1 MDPAFEHEIDEPTAP
16 PKRPLGRSMLRGWRR
31 RCPNCGAGPMMT
43 GFLTVRD
50 DCPVCDEELH
60 HQRADDGPAYL
71 TILAVAH
78 IVGPMLGIVYIVA
91 SPDPIVVAVSLA
103 IAVVAL
109 SLYFLPRLK
118 GMLVGIQW
126 AKRMGGFGDNR
137 PHQP

>member
-1 MDPAFEHEIDEPTAP
+1 MDPAFETIESEE
-16 PKRPLGRSMLRGWRR
+16 RPVWRSMTRGWRR
-31 RCPNCGAGPMMT
+31 RCPSCGNGPMMD
-43 GFLTVRD
+43 GYLKVRD
-50 DCPVCDEELH
+50 DCPVCEEELH

-71 TILAVAH
+71 TILVVAH
-78 IVGPMLGIVYIVA
+78 IVGIFLGTIYVVA
-91 SPDPIVVAVSLA
+91 SPDPVLVAIGLS

-126 AKRMGGFGDNR
+126 AKRMGGFGDGK